1 MDNENFTENGF
12 IIDLSNAKNP
22 SEVIG
27 ELSNILEMSESKGK
41 NICLKIRDVDLS
53 QSQILSIKALMEVS
67 GSRLAFIDA
76 NTEKTISSAN
86 DLGIKISVC
95 KNNFETEEIKE
106 EPEQPQVIE
115 NEVQDEVEQQ
125 EQQTSQEEV
134 QVTEQ
139 QIEQVQENET
149 ESSEEYIEEES
160 VEVPTDLF
168 TPHERV
174 FGKLYPQEESMSE
187 LPYETIKTENIQIE
201 TSDEDLPTLYLKQT
215 LRSGQTISYDGNILV
230 IGDTHPGSEIIAK
243 GDVTVWGVLGG
254 IAHAG
259 TNGNK
264 NARIRA
270 LKLNAIQLRI
280 AGIYAGRLST
290 VNIPHIQRTN
300 EFTPQEARIEND
312 QIIIK
317 SINNEV

>member
-106 EPEQPQVIE
+106 EFEQPQIVE
-115 NEVQDEVEQQ
+115 NEVQPEVEQQ
-125 EQQTSQEEV
+125 EQPEV
-134 QVTEQ
+134 QVVEEQTE
-139 QIEQVQENET
+139 EVQENEI
-149 ESSEEYIEEES
+149 EPSEEFIGEEQ
-160 VEVPTDLF
+160 VKNPTDLF

-174 FGKLYPQEESMSE
+174 FGKLYSQEESMSE

-264 NARIRA
+264 NAKIRA

-317 SINNEV
+317 SINNGV